1 MKTSLDHLPERHQ
14 IQIREI
20 AERIVKK
27 VRTCEMVILFGSF
40 ARGDYV
46 EYDQRF
52 EFGVR
57 THFLSDYDIM
67 VLVSPDSNEST
78 VRNIL
83 SSVREFFNRSASLRG
98 RTLGILHEKIDDVN
112 TCLRDGRYFYKD
124 MRDEGVLLYD
134 TGNYKL
140 NWRNKPLRKRLRGV
154 VQEYYDERFTR
165 ATDFFENYHFNYQ
178 NGKYVMASFMLHQT
192 VENLYH
198 TITLVFTLDKKKE
211 HDLKELRSCTTC
223 HHPELVTIFPDETE
237 EDERLF
243 ELLRRAYVEAR
254 YNAKFEVTKEDLDV
268 LEPYVKNFM
277 NLVEKICTDEIAAIS
292 ARTEAED
299 RERAIRWEIRAR
311 ERMERENGGFGV

>member
-14 IQIREI
+14 RQIREI
-20 AERIVKK
+20 ADRIVKK

-67 VLVSPDSNEST
+67 VLVSPDSNEAAVSDT
-78 VRNIL
+78 LMSVENFFDRN
-83 SSVREFFNRSASLRG
+83 AHLRG
-98 RTLGILHEKIDDVN
+98 RTVGILYEKIDDMN

-124 MRDEGVLLYD
+124 IRDEGVLLYD

-154 VQEYYDERFTR
+154 VQEYYDERFQR
-165 ATDFFENYHFNYQ
+165 AKSFFRNYNFNY
-178 NGKYVMASFMLHQT
+178 GEGDYVMASFMLHQT

-198 TITLVFTLDKKKE
+198 TITLVYTLDKKKL
-211 HDLKELRSCTTC
+211 HDLNKLRSLTSC
-223 HHPELVTIFPDETE
+223 HHPDLATVFPDETE
-237 EDERLF
+237 EDKRLF
-243 ELLRRAYVEAR
+243 KLLVRAYVEAR

-277 NLVEKICTDEIAAIS
+277 DLVEKICTEKIAEIA

-299 RERAIRWEIRAR
+299 RERAIRWEILMR
-311 ERMERENGGFGV
+311 ERMEREKQGD